1 MKQGILLLISICLLL
16 LSGCQPFTSEQSAEA
31 IGKGE
36 DGFITNID
44 PEAKTLLIN
53 STYYKITDQAQIKDL
68 NGEIL
73 DWTDVQIGMKVK
85 TWYTGELNKAFP
97 NKGQAKLVLVLTD
110 DSSLREREAV
120 TSAIDYVKK
129 SESQQFMVLKLTH
142 IPEEDIYDIELMK
155 RSNLDE
161 SFTVMVDGETKE
173 ILDQH

>member
-1 MKQGILLLISICLLL
+1 VKQGVLLLVSIFLLL
-16 LSGCQPFTSEQSAEA
+16 LSGCQPFTSEQAEA

-44 PEAKTLLIN
+44 QEANTLLIN
-53 STYYKITDQAQIKDL
+53 STFYKITDQAQIKDL
-68 NGEIL
+68 NGELL
-73 DWTDVQIGMKVK
+73 DWTDLHIGMKVK
-85 TWYTGELNKAFP
+85 TWYSGELTKAFP
-97 NKGQAKLVLVLTD
+97 SKGQARLVLVLTD
-110 DSSLREREAV
+110 EASLLEREAV
-120 TSAIDYVKK
+120 TSAINYVKK